1 MLRDVMRSTTLIL
14 LLTIL
19 IADCSGGKH
28 QKTRKSNRVVE
39 SAPLKQTHES
49 TSDIDST
56 YKVTFKRDVSYGSTS
71 KVTVGEIATFTVDDQ
86 NRVFIVDESQTKIDV
101 FNPDGSYLTSL
112 GRKGRGPREFG
123 AISNNTTVAIHS
135 KKLYITDTEK
145 YFANRI
151 QVFSLKNLS
160 FFHTVGLI
168 PANRNDYK
176 ELKGYYPIQ
185 IYPLNNRK
193 FLVAYRQPPYE
204 YKAGKS
210 FIYYMIQDE
219 GGTILSGPI
228 LKQKDLTN
236 LVYFVKNAQYPYL
249 AIHSFPFYGKS
260 LLAVS
265 GKDYLYAA
273 NNTDEFK
280 INIYDSSGRRIHTFK
295 YAFNNKKLNKDRII
309 NRYKKTNHM
318 SQLGPGLAIKMI
330 RNAGNLPKTWPAIQ
344 SMFLDDKN
352 RLWISTIIDVDSVY
366 EWWVINKSGA
376 VITKFKWPRD
386 KPIKVVRNG
395 YMYTLKTDPKTGLQ
409 KVVRYQII
417 WKS

>member
-1 MLRDVMRSTTLIL
+1 MRLTAL
-14 LLTIL
+14 LLLLAML
-19 IADCSGGKH
+19 IANCSGGKH
-28 QKTRKSNRVVE
+28 QKTRKPNQVVE
-39 SAPLKQTHES
+39 SAPPKQTHES
-49 TSDIDST
+49 TSDVDST
-56 YKVTFKRDVSYGSTS
+56 YKVTFKRDASYGSTS
-71 KVTVGEIATFTVDDQ
+71 KLTAGEIATFTVDDRS
-86 NRVFIVDESQTKIDV
+86 RVFIADENQTDIHV

-112 GRKGRGPREFG
+112 GRKGRGPGEFG
-123 AISNNTTVAIHS
+123 AISKHTTMVIHS
-135 KKLYITDTEK
+135 KQLLTDTEK

-151 QVFSLKNLS
+151 QVFSLKTLS

-185 IYPLNNRK
+185 IYPRNNRR

-260 LLAVS
+260 LLSVS

-280 INIYDSSGRRIHTFK
+280 INIYDSSGRRIQTFK
-295 YAFNNKKLNKDRII
+295 YAFNKKKFNKDRII
-309 NRYKKTNHM
+309 NRYKKTNYM
-318 SQLGPGLAIKMI
+318 SQLGPGIAIKMI
-330 RNAGNLPKTWPAIQ
+330 HNAGNLPKTWPAIQ

-352 RLWISTIIDVDSVY
+352 RLWISTIIDNSSVY
-366 EWWVINKSGA
+366 EWWVLKKSGDI
-376 VITKFKWPRD
+376 ITKFKWSKD

-395 YMYTLKTDPKTGLQ
+395 YMYTLETDPQTGLQ
-409 KVVRYQII
+409 RVVRYQII